1 MNEDTAWEGV
11 FWDIGGVILS
21 LESVQRGHA
30 AFVEELCDRY
40 PCAGDPESA
49 IDRWRRAVGD
59 YFADRDEMAF
69 RPAREA
75 YDRANDVILEI
86 EIDQSEWRPLFHDV
100 VDRYIET
107 NEESIET
114 IETLADTDL
123 HVGVISDVDTEE
135 GRRILQTFDVYES
148 FDSFT
153 SSEEVGK
160 TKPHPAMFETAL
172 DKAAVD
178 PQRSLM
184 IGDRYRN
191 DMKGAKGVGL
201 ATVGYGTEDGDAVDY
216 QVDGLSELLDIVEHS
231 TPTTA
236 TSSR

>member
-1 MNEDTAWEGV
+1 MDEDTAWEAV

-30 AFVEELCDRY
+30 AFVEALCERY
-40 PCAGDPESA
+40 PCAGDPETA

-59 YFADRDEMAF
+59 YFSERDEMTF

-75 YDRANDVILEI
+75 YDRANEEILEA
-86 EIDQSEWRPLFHDV
+86 EIDRSEWRPLFHDV

-107 NEESIET
+107 NEESVET
-114 IETLADTDL
+114 VRALAETDL

-135 GRRILQTFDVYES
+135 GRRILRTFDLYDS

-153 SSEEVGK
+153 TSEEVDK
-160 TKPHPAMFETAL
+160 TKPHPAMFEAAL
-172 DKAAVD
+172 EKAGVD
-178 PQRSLM
+178 PRRSLM

-191 DMKGAKGVGL
+191 DMEGAKDVGL

-216 QVDGLSELLDIVEHS
+216 RIENLSALLDIVDES
-231 TPTTA
+231 ATTTPS
-236 TSSR
+236 SSR